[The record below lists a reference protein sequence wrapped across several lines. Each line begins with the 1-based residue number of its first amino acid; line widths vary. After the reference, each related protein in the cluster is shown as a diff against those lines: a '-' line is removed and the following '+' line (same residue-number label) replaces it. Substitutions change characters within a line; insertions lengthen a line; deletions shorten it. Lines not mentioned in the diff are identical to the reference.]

1 MNGFEY
7 QAAGHM
13 IWEGLLT
20 EGLAVCR
27 ALHDRYGASRRNP
40 WNEIE
45 CGEHYARS
53 MASYGAYLAACGYE
67 HHGPKGHLGFAPR
80 LGADDFR
87 AAFTA
92 AEGWGTF
99 SQKRDAPGLKATI
112 DVKYGKLGLK
122 TLALALADGAKPKDA
137 TVTVGGR
144 KVTATLAV
152 ENGRALITLAEKA
165 TVAVGEKV
173 EVVVA

>member
-67 HHGPKGHLGFAPR
+67 HHGPKGHLGFVPR

-99 SQKRDAPGLKATI
+99 SQKRDGAGLKATI
-112 DVKYGKLGLK
+112 EVKYGKLALK
-122 TLALALADGAKPKDA
+122 TLALALAGAKDV
-137 TVTVGGR
+137 TVTVGGK
-144 KVTATLAV
+144 KVGASVAV
-152 ENGRALITLAEKA
+152 ENGRALVTLAEKA
-165 TVAVGEKV
+165 TVAEGTKV
-173 EVVVA
+173 EVVLTF